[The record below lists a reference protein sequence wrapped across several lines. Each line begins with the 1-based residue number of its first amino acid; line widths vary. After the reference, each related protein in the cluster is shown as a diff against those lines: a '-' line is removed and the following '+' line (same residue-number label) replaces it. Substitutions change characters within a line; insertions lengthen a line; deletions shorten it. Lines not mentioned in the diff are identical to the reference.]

1 MTMRTFGDKPTAF
14 QLEEDGEFYYIGSEV
29 GNYLRMFRGSLY
41 KKYPSLWRRLVTVD
55 ERKKIASLGLGPHSL
70 ATSISLLRATEV
82 DEIFDGKDDKY
93 RAVSVSTEPPV
104 PSGPPGFVVKTHS
117 MKYINS
123 LNGAPHANR
132 RQQAKFSLKMDA
144 NSHTPEKE
152 TKSKRGSTWMPTL
165 PNSSHHLDAVPC
177 STPVNRNRI
186 AHKKIRT
193 FPLLYDDLDPA
204 TLHENSAQPEVLVPI
219 RLDMEI
225 EGHKLRDTFTWNKNE
240 TQITPEQFAEI
251 LCDDLDLPPLSF
263 VPAISQSIR
272 QQIDAFP
279 TDNLLDDQTD
289 QRVIIKL
296 NIHVGNISLVDQF
309 EWDMSEKEN
318 SPEGFALK
326 LCSELGLGGEFVT
339 AIAYS
344 IRGQLS
350 WHQRTYAFSE
360 APLPTVELPFRTQ
373 TEADQWC
380 PFLETLTDA
389 EMEKKIRDQDR
400 NTRRM
405 RRLANT
411 APTW

>member
-93 RAVSVSTEPPV
+93 RAVSVSTEPPA
-104 PSGPPGFVVKTHS
+104 PRFIFKNLSGKRMDS
-117 MKYINS
+117 S
-123 LNGAPHANR
+123 NGTAHMLR
-132 RQQAKFSLKMDA
+132 RQQAKLSVKLDA
-144 NSHTPEKE
+144 NSHTPDKE

-240 TQITPEQFAEI
+240 SQITPEQFAEI

-318 SPEGFALK
+318 SPEQFALK